1 MILPRN
7 SPNHKWRSFDKALK
21 WTHKQNIKNKNDWKK
36 LCNSKNFPK
45 DVPKTPMHVYANELK
60 GKGLGYWYGTNKK
73 SNHDIV
79 WRPFKEARE
88 FVRKLEFQNTEEHNK
103 WAKTEQKPQNIPT
116 APKRIYAEFSTMED
130 WLGNKERKKN
140 VYLNYFE
147 AKKWAKSKKILT
159 GAMWQNL
166 SSQNKIP
173 KNIPKA
179 PGQFYDEWEGWP
191 KFLETIIDYMS
202 YDEAKSFVKS
212 KKILGESSYRKYIK
226 KNKLPKN
233 FPRSVESHYKKQGTW
248 ISWGDFTGT
257 GNVAPKDRKYR
268 SYDEAKKY
276 VHTLKLKGKPHW
288 EKLRKLKKIPVDMP
302 GTPNTIY
309 KKQGTWISWGDF
321 LGTNNMSS
329 IIRSKSFISPKVA
342 KLMYKKLFKEYN
354 INNGNDWKK
363 FAKTHGKLLEKLN
376 LPTEPFV
383 IYHKKNVQR
392 WKK

>member
-1 MILPRN
+1 MILSRN

-79 WRPFKEARE
+79 WRPFEEARG
-88 FVRKLEFQNTEEHNK
+88 FVRKLEFQNTEEYNK
-103 WAKTEQKPQNIPT
+103 WAKTDQKPQNIPT

-130 WLGNKERKKN
+130 WLGNKERKQIN
-140 VYLNYFE
+140 YLNYFE

-159 GAMWQNL
+159 GAMWQKL

-179 PGQFYDEWEGWP
+179 PAQFYDEWEGWP
-191 KFLETIIDYMS
+191 KFLETMIDYMS
-202 YDEAKSFVKS
+202 YDEAKKFVKS
-212 KKILGESSYRKYIK
+212 KKILGNYAFREYIK

-233 FPRSVESHYKKQGTW
+233 FPRSVEAFYKKQGTW
-248 ISWGDFTGT
+248 KGWGNFCNT
-257 GNVAPKDRKYR
+257 GNLSTKGRKYR
-268 SYDEAKKY
+268 SYDEAKKFAQSM
-276 VHTLKLKGKPHW
+276 KLNGKSSW
-288 EKLRKLKKIPVDMP
+288 EKFYKSKKLPKDIPRIPDR
-302 GTPNTIY
+302 IY
-309 KKQGTWISWGDF
+309 KNNGWTTWGDF

-329 IIRSKSFISPKVA
+329 IIRSKSFISPKEA
-342 KLMYKKLFKEYN
+342 KLMYKKLFKKYN

-363 FAKTHGKLLEKLN
+363 FVKTHGKLLEKLN
-376 LPTEPFV
+376 LPTEPLV
-383 IYHKKNVQR
+383 IYSKKNIQR